1 MPRNKKNLLSNMTSM
16 KIGGTLK
23 HVFFPKNIDELAMNL
38 RTIYE
43 QGYNFYVLGGG
54 TNTILGNQFD
64 DNSSIINLR
73 DIKKVTFSESSSKR
87 YQEKSFGYMQVDPG
101 ADLQNIVNTAYSKH
115 LAKFGQLNRIPGSIG
130 GAIYGNAGAYGVEI
144 GELVEKITVINLK
157 TFFHLCQIAQT
168 NNQISTN
175 IILRNSLQV
184 FNKKQS
190 QFSYRNSIFK
200 SAKHEFLIVQAR
212 LKSAKL
218 SKKDF
223 IIELE
228 NSYHTIAKIR
238 DLNYPKNL
246 KSPGST
252 FKNIAINDISQKSLG
267 LIDKNWIYKNKIPV
281 AKLLNTCDT
290 VNQPING
297 VKMKDNHCNIL
308 TNQNSKNTPS
318 TIEDVYNYLGQIKN
332 EVAQKYQIILEE
344 EIRLVDK
351 FDSVSD
357 IVIG

>member
-1 MPRNKKNLLSNMTSM
+1 MSRNKKILLSNMTSM

-23 HVFFPKNIDELAMNL
+23 HVFSPKNIDELAINL
-38 RTIYE
+38 QTIYE
-43 QGYNFYVLGGG
+43 QNYNFYVLGGG
-54 TNTILGNQFD
+54 TNTILGNQFND
-64 DNSSIINLR
+64 DSCVINLR
-73 DIKKVTFSESSSKR
+73 NMKKITFSESSNKNN
-87 YQEKSFGYMQVDPG
+87 QKKSFGYMQIDPG
-101 ADLQNIVNTAYSKH
+101 ADLQDIINIAHSKH

-130 GAIYGNAGAYGVEI
+130 GAVYGNAGAYGVEI
-144 GELVEKITVINLK
+144 AELVEEITVINLK
-157 TFFHLCQIAQT
+157 KFFHLCQIAQT

-175 IILRNSLQV
+175 IILKNSLQV
-184 FNKKQS
+184 FNTKQS
-190 QFSYRNSIFK
+190 KFSYRNSIFK
-200 SAKHEFLIVQAR
+200 SAKHEFLIVQVR
-212 LKSAKL
+212 LKSAKV
-218 SKKDF
+218 SKKDS
-223 IIELE
+223 IIDLE

-252 FKNIAINDISQKSLG
+252 FKNIGINDMSQKSLE

-281 AKLLNTCDT
+281 AKLLNTCNT
-290 VNQPING
+290 VNKPING
-297 VKMKDNHCNIL
+297 IKMKDNHCNIL

-351 FDSVSD
+351 FDSVRD